1 MLLRSVDFR
10 PRLRIL
16 AAALVVC
23 GLAWSQDAAAFSFD
37 HAPPANHILVDF
49 SSDSHFNPA
58 EHAWSVL
65 DAKFGDGDFHP
76 FAMRRNGHSRIF
88 DVGSVNIHHW
98 GEYSSGSDGGS
109 TTVPEPATAALL
121 LLGFGGLRLA
131 ARERRD

>member
-1 MLLRSVDFR
+1 MLLRSIDLR

-16 AAALVVC
+16 AAALVAC

-37 HAPPANHILVDF
+37 HGPPANHILIDF
-49 SSDSHFNPA
+49 SAADHFNPA

-65 DAKFGDGDFHP
+65 DAKFGDDFHP
-76 FAMRRNGHSRIF
+76 FAMRRHGQSRIF
-88 DVGSVNIHHW
+88 DVGSVNMHHW
-98 GEYSSGSDGGS
+98 GEYSSHSDCG
-109 TTVPEPATAALL
+109 TTVVPEPATAALL